1 MMTRLHDVST
11 RTTLT
16 LDDDVAVG
24 IEREV
29 RRSGRPMKVV
39 VNDALRA
46 GLERGNHKAA
56 PPFRVEAADLGLRE
70 GLEIDD
76 IGGLLERIEGSR
88 HR

>member
-1 MMTRLHDVST
+1 MST

-29 RRSGRPMKVV
+29 RRTGRPMKAV

-46 GLERGNHKAA
+46 GLERGGRSVVS
-56 PPFRVEAADLGLRE
+56 PFRVEAADLGLRE

-76 IGGLLERIEGSR
+76 ISGLLERIEGSR

>member
-1 MMTRLHDVST
+1 MNRLQDVST

-24 IEREV
+24 IDREV
-29 RRSGRPMKVV
+29 RRTGRSMRVV

-46 GLERGNHKAA
+46 GLEPRGGPMA
-56 PPFRVEAADLGLRE
+56 PPFRVEADDLGLRQGIE
-70 GLEIDD
+70 VDD
-76 IGGLLERIEGSR
+76 IAGLLERIEGSS